1 MFTPPPS
8 PLPAPFKYH
17 GTPSVSAPLLT
28 PPASHQR
35 SMSPAFNLSWPPAA
49 KFPTRERREHV
60 LAIHDRK
67 RRTGWRIY
75 TIAIMFPLLLVLVTL
90 SSRYFTLS
98 RFVHLVAGIFRES
111 RLSATSAAGTK
122 SISHSVH
129 PLHRRQSGLSA
140 DPSGIPAP
148 TSTVSGILF
157 PSQSMAS
164 SSIPPTPTQSGNST
178 VPTIP
183 TSSPVLPTPFPQ
195 PFDTTFANN
204 FTTSSC
210 ENFFTNMTQSLPFRQ
225 CRPFSFL
232 SQTSSV
238 FLQAQSNLTA
248 LNTDV
253 WGTCNTPVD
262 ADQCASN
269 MGWFTSNIQDACSQE
284 KSDRNQM
291 VLQALAG
298 LQLYSLMR
306 EVACT
311 ADPSLSVYCYVEAA
325 SSSNPS
331 DMYFYS
337 LPFGTPLPNNTTPTC
352 STCTKSIM
360 NLFEKAAGST
370 DGLKQTY
377 NRAAALTSS
386 QCGSNYLSKVPSS
399 SAVRWIGDAAVPRW
413 TVLVILCATLVGL
426 L

>member
-17 GTPSVSAPLLT
+17 GTPSVPS
-28 PPASHQR
+28 PPPSHQR
-35 SMSPAFNLSWPPAA
+35 SMSPAFNLSLPPPAKSPA
-49 KFPTRERREHV
+49 RERREHV

-67 RRTGWRIY
+67 RRTGWRTY
-75 TIAIMFPLLLVLVTL
+75 TIAIIFPLLLVLVTL
-90 SSRYFTLS
+90 SSRYFTLP
-98 RFVHLVAGIFRES
+98 RLVHLVAGIFRES
-111 RLSATSAAGTK
+111 RLSAASAAGAR
-122 SISHSVH
+122 SISVSVH
-129 PLHRRQSGLSA
+129 PLHRRQSGISA

-157 PSQSMAS
+157 PSQSTAS
-164 SSIPPTPTQSGNST
+164 SSIPPTPSQSVSST

-195 PFDTTFANN
+195 PFDTTLANN

-269 MGWFTSNIQDACSQE
+269 MGWFSSNILVACSQE
-284 KSDRNQM
+284 KSGQNQM

-360 NLFEKAAGST
+360 NLFEQAVGST

-377 NRAAALTSS
+377 NSAAALTSS
-386 QCGSNYLSKVPSS
+386 VCGSSYLSNVSSS

-413 TVLVILCATLVGL
+413 TVLVILCATLGL